1 MTFTI
6 TDNFFFLI
14 ITKYPG
20 LCLNL
25 VANPK
30 DRFYHNKTH
39 LIGYFLILVVED
51 QGHSSMET
59 ETQSDI
65 CLVHSLA
72 WMSTYQFVLNQI
84 INREMLMGVCGHE
97 FSNKICTC
105 NNGQGNTGRGNFD
118 MTLSSVARKPVF
130 GVSDKVRHKPG
141 CAATED
147 GWRLE
152 ILDLGSRGFYYLCFY
167 YLWFYYLWSKN
178 KGAAQLHGYRAADLH
193 LCFCICKKQIFS

>member
-1 MTFTI
+1 M
-6 TDNFFFLI
+6 I
-14 ITKYPG
+14 ITEYMYLG
-20 LCLNL
+20 LNLNL

-30 DRFYHNKTH
+30 ERFYHNKTH
-39 LIGYFLILVVED
+39 FIGSFLILVVED

-65 CLVHSLA
+65 CLVHSLT

-105 NNGQGNTGRGNFD
+105 NNGQGYTGRGNFN
-118 MTLSSVARKPVF
+118 MTMSRVARKTVF
-130 GVSDKVRHKPG
+130 RVSDKVRHKLG
-141 CAATED
+141 CKATED

-152 ILDLGSRGFYYLCFY
+152 ILDLGSRGVLLSMFL
-167 YLWFYYLWSKN
+167 LSMVLLSMVLLSME
-178 KGAAQLHGYRAADLH
+178 Q
-193 LCFCICKKQIFS
+193 KQRRCSSTWLPSS